1 MAKTKTITKKTK
13 KSEVKKTKTKKS
25 EITLKALLEAG
36 CHFGHQ
42 TRRWNPKMKPYLY
55 DIRQG
60 VHIFDLVKTKEGLEA
75 ACEFAKKA
83 AEEGKKIV
91 FLGTKRQARAV
102 IEEVAKKIGIPYVN
116 ERWIGGTITN
126 WEQIKKNLDKLAEMK
141 KAKEKG
147 EYKKYTKREQ
157 ILLDKEIARL
167 ERFYG
172 GLVGLEEMPDILFVI
187 DIKRES
193 TAVREAKKKG
203 LVVIGLVDSDS
214 DPDWVDWIIPG
225 NDDAVGSI
233 KFVVEK
239 IGEAVREGKSLFEK
253 KNRK

>member
-1 MAKTKTITKKTK
+1 MAKTKTTTKKTK
-13 KSEVKKTKTKKS
+13 KSEVKKTRTKKS

-42 TRRWNPKMKPYLY
+42 ARRWNPKMKPYLY
-55 DIRQG
+55 DIREG

-75 ACEFAKKA
+75 ACEFARKTA
-83 AEEGKKIV
+83 AEGKRIV
-91 FLGTKRQARAV
+91 FLGTKRQARTV
-102 IEEVAKKIGIPYVN
+102 IEEVAKKIGVSYVS

-147 EYKKYTKREQ
+147 EYKKYTKKEQ

-172 GLVGLEEMPDILFVI
+172 GLVGLKKMPEVLFVV
-187 DIKRES
+187 DVKRES
-193 TAVREAKKKG
+193 TAVMEAKKKG
-203 LVVIGLVDSDS
+203 VVVVGLVDSDS
-214 DPDWVDWIIPG
+214 DPDLVDWVIPG

-233 KFVVEK
+233 KFVTEK
-239 IGEAVREGKSLFEK
+239 IGEAVKEGKSLFEK
-253 KNRK
+253 KNKK